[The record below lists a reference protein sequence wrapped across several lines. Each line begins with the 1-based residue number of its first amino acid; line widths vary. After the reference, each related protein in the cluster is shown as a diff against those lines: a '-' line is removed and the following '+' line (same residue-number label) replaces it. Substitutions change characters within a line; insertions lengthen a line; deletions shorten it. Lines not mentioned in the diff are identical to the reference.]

1 MRYGSIYQRPRP
13 SRHTVRIPCQV
24 VRDRDFRLV
33 ADEIADLS
41 ATGMLVVPADPVLT
55 GERVIVSF
63 QAPIWGIWIDAE
75 ATVARV
81 VHGRRPGEYT
91 RALGLHFEG
100 IDPWSRT
107 LIEHSLRGLPP
118 IPPGMGRHR
127 AGAALAVQR
136 LGSSRRAECG
146 SATFEHDFDRALEI
160 GA

>member
-1 MRYGSIYQRPRP
+1 MRYRSIYQRPRP

-24 VRDRDFRLV
+24 VRERDFRLV

-41 ATGMLVVPADPVLT
+41 TTGMLVVPADPVLT

-63 QAPIWGIWIDAE
+63 QAPVWGIWIDAE

-81 VHGRRPGEYT
+81 VHGRRPGEYS

-107 LIEHSLRGLPP
+107 VIERSLRGLPP
-118 IPPGMGRHR
+118 VPPGSWRHR

-136 LGSSRRAECG
+136 LARGSGCEARPIV
-146 SATFEHDFDRALEI
+146 H
-160 GA
+160 